1 MQAANTAPAPKR
13 WIHVL
18 KDRWP
23 IAVAIGLMF
32 LTLSSG
38 SDLSSEVRS
47 FAQILPAL
55 PLLYLVVAK
64 LGRPALS
71 WPLLGV
77 GTVIIF
83 GARLL
88 DLVAPSTVL
97 LALALAVLVWGM
109 IDGHS
114 RRSGEFRIQA
124 IGVIGFGALA
134 LAGLALDPEIG
145 RYVVAAGWLVH
156 GVWDFVHL
164 WRGKVVTRSYAE
176 WCGVFDVLV
185 GIELIFLV

>member
-1 MQAANTAPAPKR
+1 MQAANTVPTPKR

-18 KDRWP
+18 KGRWP
-23 IAVAIGLMF
+23 TAVALGLTF

-47 FAQILPAL
+47 VAQILPAL
-55 PLLYLVVAK
+55 PLLYLVAAK

-77 GTVIIF
+77 GMVIII
-83 GARLL
+83 GSRLL

-97 LALALAVLVWGM
+97 LALALVVLVWGV

-124 IGVIGFGALA
+124 IGMIGFGALA

-145 RYVVAAGWLVH
+145 RYVVAAGWLLH

-164 WRGKVVTRSYAE
+164 RRGKVVARSYAE
-176 WCGVFDVLV
+176 WCGVLDVL
-185 GIELIFLV
+185 IAFELIFLV